1 MTTILVRNLPEATYR
16 ALQAR
21 AKQAEPSTEAEIRA
35 ILEAA
40 LQPEHAP
47 RPGSLLVAIGQ
58 DIGGVERAITR
69 EAEPNRPN
77 AKHIPLLGYGCA

>member
-1 MTTILVRNLPEATYR
+1 MTTILVRNLPEATHR

-35 ILEAA
+35 ILEAE

-47 RPGSLLVAIGQ
+47 SPGSLLVAIGQ

-69 EAEPNRPN
+69 EAEPDEPV
-77 AKHIPLLGYGCA
+77 PFT

>member
-1 MTTILVRNLPEATYR
+1 MTTILVRNLPEATHR

-40 LQPEHAP
+40 L
-47 RPGSLLVAIGQ
+47 
-58 DIGGVERAITR
+58 
-69 EAEPNRPN
+69 
-77 AKHIPLLGYGCA
+77 

>member
-1 MTTILVRNLPEATYR
+1 MTTILVHNLPEATHR

-21 AKQAEPSTEAEIRA
+21 AKQAEPSTEVEIRA
-35 ILEAA
+35 ILEAE

-69 EAEPNRPN
+69 EAEPDEPV
-77 AKHIPLLGYGCA
+77 PFT

>member
-1 MTTILVRNLPEATYR
+1 MTTILVRNLPEATHR

-35 ILEAA
+35 ILAA
-40 LQPEHAP
+40 ELQPEHAP
-47 RPGSLLVAIGQ
+47 SPGSLLVAIGQ